1 MGVMDHVPHLDS
13 WPDFE
18 LQHDL
23 VKAKLKTKDL
33 GEKKVNN
40 FDFHN

>member
-1 MGVMDHVPHLDS
+1 MGVMDHVPHLES

-23 VKAKLKTKDL
+23 VKAKLK
-33 GEKKVNN
+33 KKGFGKEVSKQL
-40 FDFHN
+40 